1 VLSDLRILPVN
12 PEELERRT
20 EEIEKRF
27 VELFGA

>member
-12 PEELERRT
+12 PEEPEQRT